1 MPTTKKKISEQVQR
15 LIAGNP
21 IIAARIH
28 INDIKLLVEQVSNQL
43 LKADYFA
50 VNMPDGDTMPNNC
63 MVFTYESVPVTTYKT
78 TLSKATLP
86 SIPVS
91 LPRNMG
97 VLHISKTDAINEPFI
112 PIPTS
117 LFGIV
122 SPQDLLGDLS
132 GLIGYEVIG
141 KDIVFTKNLPGLSI
155 NNVYIRLVGVDLSQ
169 LTDYDMLPLSS
180 DMEAQVVQ
188 TVYNILVQT
197 PPADRAQNNND

>member
-1 MPTTKKKISEQVQR
+1 MTTKFKIAEQVNR
-15 LIAGNP
+15 LLKGNP
-21 IIAARIH
+21 VISARIH
-28 INDIKLLVEQVSNQL
+28 QNDIKILIEQVANQL

-50 VNMPDGDTMPNNC
+50 VNMPDGDTIPNNC
-63 MVFTYESVPVTTYKT
+63 MVFTYDNVPVTTYKT

-86 SIPVS
+86 AIPIS

-97 VLHISKTDAINEPFI
+97 VLHVSKTDAINEPFV

-155 NNVYIRLVGVDLSQ
+155 NSVYIRLVGVDLSQ
-169 LTDYDMLPLSS
+169 LTDYDILPLSA
-180 DMEAQVVQ
+180 DLEAQVVQ
-188 TVYNILVQT
+188 QVYNILVQT
-197 PPADRAQNNND
+197 QPADKAQNIND